1 MIKVSVVVPVYN
13 VAQYLP
19 TCINSILSQTLDEIE
34 VICVDDGSTDQ
45 SPAILEEYA
54 KKDGRL
60 RVIHKENSGYGH
72 SMNVGIDAAS
82 GEYIGIVE
90 SDDCILPD
98 MYETLY
104 LAAKNNDLDFVKSD
118 VIFWW
123 ETLQYTCEYHREDM
137 NEYYGKVLDASS
149 RKLFYQFFM
158 NTWTGI
164 YKKSFLSENHIR
176 HNETPG
182 AAYQDNGFW
191 IQTLSFGRRAMW
203 LKDAFYLYRQDNPL
217 ASIKNKNNVMTMV
230 NEYDYVS
237 KILEEKHKE
246 QELKICYYYRMFRH
260 RGVFLRIADELKRGY
275 CDTIIKDFERY
286 GGLAAGNQGLYEW
299 LEKVCAD
306 PDKFCGEFICAK
318 QRTLQ
323 KLERAAY
330 IIIYGASQLGQSAMR
345 ILACQGMQGKI
356 LCFAI
361 SAGKSAPGVGNLPV
375 RYIDDLVQYRH
386 DSVVV
391 MGAGEGSKSYREMKE
406 HLEMLGF
413 SNTVDLSQLTDYF
426 YYIY

>member
-1 MIKVSVVVPVYN
+1 MIKVSVIVPVYN
-13 VAQYLP
+13 VAQYLSA
-19 TCINSILSQTLDEIE
+19 CLNSILAQTLHEIE
-34 VICVDDGSTDQ
+34 VICVDDGSTDR

-54 KKDGRL
+54 KRDGRL
-60 RVIHKENSGYGH
+60 RVIHKENRGYGH
-72 SMNVGIDAAS
+72 SMNVGMDAAA

-90 SDDCILPD
+90 SDDCILPG

-123 ETLQYTCEYHREDM
+123 ETLQYTCEYHREDL
-137 NEYYGKVLDASS
+137 NEYYGKALDASC
-149 RKLFYQFFM
+149 RKLFFRFFM

-164 YKKSFLSENHIR
+164 YKKSFLKENEIR
-176 HNETPG
+176 HHETPG

-217 ASIKNKNNVMTMV
+217 ASIKNKSNVMTMV
-230 NEYDYVS
+230 NEYDYIS
-237 KILEEKHKE
+237 KILEEKQKE
-246 QELKICYYYRMFRH
+246 QELEICYYYRMFRH

-286 GGLAAGNQGLYEW
+286 GELAARNQGLYEW

-306 PDKFCGEFICAK
+306 PDKFCREFICAK
-318 QRTLQ
+318 QKTLK
-323 KLERAAY
+323 KLECAEH
-330 IIIYGASQLGQSAMR
+330 IIIYGAGQFGESAMR
-345 ILACQGMQGKI
+345 ILASQGMQEKI

-361 SAGKSAPGVGNLPV
+361 SAGKAALGVGNLPV

-386 DSVVV
+386 DSAVV
-391 MGAGEGSKSYREMKE
+391 MGVSDGSKSYHQMKGQ
-406 HLEMLGF
+406 LEKLGF
-413 SNTVDLSQLTDYF
+413 LNAVDLSQLTDYF